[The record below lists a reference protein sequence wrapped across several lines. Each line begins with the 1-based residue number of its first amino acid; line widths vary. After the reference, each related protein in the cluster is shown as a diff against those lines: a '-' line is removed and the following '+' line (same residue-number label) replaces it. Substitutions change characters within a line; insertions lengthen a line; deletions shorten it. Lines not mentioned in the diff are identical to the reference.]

1 MCTTL
6 VFHTVILNQLIETC
20 VTLGEFKTVLSVVTR
35 ATCTTLIAI
44 YNFRLEPYWR
54 PTLFVT
60 SFMAYVVLSG
70 NAFVKLRRLC
80 LLRCVELLSQRKIC
94 RAIISE

>member
-1 MCTTL
+1 M
-6 VFHTVILNQLIETC
+6 
-20 VTLGEFKTVLSVVTR
+20 LSVVTR

-54 PTLFVT
+54 PILFVS

-80 LLRCVELLSQRKIC
+80 LLRCVELLGQRKIG
-94 RAIISE
+94 RAIIGE